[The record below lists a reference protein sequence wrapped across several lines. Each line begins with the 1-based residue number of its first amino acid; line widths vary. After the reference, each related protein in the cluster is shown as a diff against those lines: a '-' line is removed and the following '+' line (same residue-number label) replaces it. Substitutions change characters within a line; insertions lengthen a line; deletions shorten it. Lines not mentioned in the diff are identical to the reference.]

1 MISSIATRLWYI
13 PKAEAFI
20 EHIKELIA
28 IETEESHT

>member
-1 MISSIATRLWYI
+1 MIEDYI

-28 IETEESHT
+28 VETEESHA